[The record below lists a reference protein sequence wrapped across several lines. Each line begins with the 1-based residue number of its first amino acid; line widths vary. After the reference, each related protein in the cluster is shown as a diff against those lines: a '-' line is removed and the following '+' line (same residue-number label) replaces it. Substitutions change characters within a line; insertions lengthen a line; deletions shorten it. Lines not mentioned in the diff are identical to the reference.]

1 MQTVAFHQT
10 INGGSS
16 ASQVAKGATLGAETR
31 DPLADFPALLGVTM
45 PFEKGEEVYGE
56 GEKAECIYKVL
67 SGAIR
72 THNIL
77 QDGRRQIGGFYLPGD
92 LFGLEAGERYS
103 MSAEAV
109 ANANILVIRRRA
121 IAAASQREPR
131 VIAMLLNATAQELDR
146 ARNHAL
152 LLVKTAQER
161 VASFLLEMASRLPGD
176 TVELPMCRQDIADYL
191 GLTIE
196 TVSRTL
202 TQLGNLRA
210 IEIPSSRRIVLR
222 NPKALAQL
230 NS

>member
-1 MQTVAFHQT
+1 MQTIAFHQT
-10 INGGSS
+10 MTGGSS
-16 ASQVAKGATLGAETR
+16 EAVKAEEFR
-31 DPLADFPALLGVTM
+31 DPLLDSPALLGVTM
-45 PFEKGEEVYGE
+45 PFEKDEEIYGE

-67 SGAIR
+67 GGVVR
-72 THNIL
+72 TYNIL
-77 QDGRRQIGGFYLPGD
+77 QDGRRQIGNFYLPGG
-92 LFGLEAGERYS
+92 LFGLEADSRHT

-109 ANANILVIRRRA
+109 ANANILVIRRKA
-121 IAAASQREPR
+121 LTTASQREPR
-131 VIAMLLNATAQELDR
+131 IMSMLLACTARELNF
-146 ARNHAL
+146 ARSHAL

-161 VASFLLEMASRLPGD
+161 VAAFLLEMSSRLAGH

-202 TQLGNLRA
+202 TQLENLHA

-222 NPKALAQL
+222 NPQALARL